1 MIKGQVVSIF
11 ATMKP
16 GVFCDTQ
23 SIKKYLCRSSKGMLK
38 IVRLRHR
45 SYRADYIGVVDAD
58 GEVKQSDYNAL
69 ATIIAGVPVYGNMVI
84 FRKGKGK
91 AFTGLLPLDR
101 EYILKITN
109 ELINIEEMA

>member
-1 MIKGQVVSIF
+1 MIKGQIVGIF
-11 ATMKP
+11 AAMKP
-16 GVFCDTQ
+16 GAFYDTR
-23 SIKKYLCRSSKGMLK
+23 SIKKYLCHSSKGVLK
-38 IVRLRHR
+38 IVKLRHR

-91 AFTGLLPLDR
+91 AFTSLLPLDR
-101 EYILKITN
+101 EYILKIT
-109 ELINIEEMA
+109 EKIINIEEMA